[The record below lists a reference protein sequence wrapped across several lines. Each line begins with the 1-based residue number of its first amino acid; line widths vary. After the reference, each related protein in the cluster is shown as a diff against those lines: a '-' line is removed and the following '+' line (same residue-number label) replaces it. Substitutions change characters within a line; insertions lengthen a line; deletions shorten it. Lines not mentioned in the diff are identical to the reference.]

1 MQYLVRQDASLSM
14 DTFKSEYF
22 GKATAATALPPRSR
36 RHHSTAA
43 NFSYYNTARLP
54 SDMHVTLPTCN
65 SNIKL
70 PDRTMPPPN
79 NTSISKMLRTNKKP
93 HDRSRNL
100 TGPVQLLSFSSFRK
114 KPNSMEISK
123 QKEPSQQQQPQSRQE
138 LKPTKARFDIFDLQK
153 PKHGSLQNLRHAG
166 SSLSLQS
173 GSSESFGA
181 AGIRSSIRR
190 GIRNFVDNSTPKTK
204 KTANT
209 RQELD

>member
-1 MQYLVRQDASLSM
+1 
-14 DTFKSEYF
+14 
-22 GKATAATALPPRSR
+22 
-36 RHHSTAA
+36 
-43 NFSYYNTARLP
+43 
-54 SDMHVTLPTCN
+54 
-65 SNIKL
+65 
-70 PDRTMPPPN
+70 
-79 NTSISKMLRTNKKP
+79 
-93 HDRSRNL
+93 
-100 TGPVQLLSFSSFRK
+100 
-114 KPNSMEISK
+114 MEISK